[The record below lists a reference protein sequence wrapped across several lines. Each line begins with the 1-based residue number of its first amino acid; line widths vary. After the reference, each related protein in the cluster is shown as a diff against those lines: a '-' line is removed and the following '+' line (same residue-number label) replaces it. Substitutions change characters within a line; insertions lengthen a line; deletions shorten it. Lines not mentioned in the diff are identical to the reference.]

1 MAEPAQLHADGV
13 VVGYGG
19 APIVRGASLKIAA
32 GALTCVVGP
41 NGAGK
46 STLLKALAGELRLEQ
61 GTIRFRGDDVSLLT
75 TDQRVARGLGYVPQ
89 VANIFASL
97 TVHEN
102 LLVGAYGRRAGV
114 KARVEQ
120 VCELFPDL
128 RPALSRPAGTL
139 SGGQRSM
146 LALSRALMAEP
157 GLLLLDEP
165 TAGLAPR
172 VEEQVWN
179 HIRAVRD
186 QGISVL
192 VVEQNTRRALGHAG
206 WAYVMVNGAVVAEGP
221 GPELLGRRELVDMYL
236 GG

>member
-1 MAEPAQLHADGV
+1 MPEPLHLQADNV
-13 VVGYGG
+13 VAGYGG
-19 APIVRGASLKIAA
+19 APIVRGASLAVAK
-32 GALTCVVGP
+32 GALACVVGP

-46 STLLKALAGELRLEQ
+46 STMLKALAGELRLSG
-61 GTIRFRGDDVSLLT
+61 GTVTFAGEDVSRLA

-89 VANIFASL
+89 VSNVFATL

-102 LLVGAYGRRAGV
+102 LLVGSFGRRKGV
-114 KARVEQ
+114 KSRVDR
-120 VCELFPDL
+120 VCDLFPDL
-128 RPALSRPAGTL
+128 RPALGRPAGTL

-157 GLLLLDEP
+157 ALLLLDEP
-165 TAGLAPR
+165 TAGLAPM
-172 VEEQVWN
+172 VEEQVWE
-179 HIRAVRD
+179 HILAVRE

-206 WAYVMVNGAVVAEGP
+206 WAYVMVNGLVAAEGV
-221 GPELLGRRELVDMYL
+221 GADLLKRTELVDMYL